1 MIDTNI
7 EKRVLLLG
15 LYKRKKDESFNEVL
29 MQLSNNGLFALKDG
43 KKLLKELKA
52 QEFVTNDGL
61 TFIGIE
67 KAKEIELE
75 FKV

>member
-1 MIDTNI
+1 LIQI
-7 EKRVLLLG
+7 LKKRVLLLG

-75 FKV
+75 FKI

>member
-75 FKV
+75 FKI